1 MKRSFSMSLLLFTH
15 IKQICDMHVCDTAML
30 CINEFYQNTPKVGH
44 PHPHEMIISKRQN
57 DYFVAPDILLTFTC
71 GHFVDRK

>member
-1 MKRSFSMSLLLFTH
+1 
-15 IKQICDMHVCDTAML
+15 MHQQVLSEYT
-30 CINEFYQNTPKVGH
+30 QSWTPS
-44 PHPHEMIISKRQN
+44 PPFHEMIISKRQN